1 MLDITFDV
9 LGEPKSQ
16 PRPKAMRR
24 GNFIHVY
31 TPATAKA
38 WKGLV
43 ASAAKP
49 FLSPVPI
56 EGPLSLSL
64 DFRFVRPKS
73 HFTSK
78 GALTKGARIA
88 HTTKPDADNLAK
100 AVMDALTDAGLW
112 KDDTQIVRLFVTKT
126 YAETEGVSV
135 RIAQFFP

>member
-24 GNFIHVY
+24 GSFVHIY

-49 FLSPVPI
+49 FLSPVPL
-56 EGPLSLSL
+56 EGPLTLSL
-64 DFRFVRPKS
+64 DFRFIRPKS
-73 HFTSK
+73 HFTTT
-78 GALTKGARIA
+78 GALTKSARRA

-112 KDDTQIVRLFVTKT
+112 KDDDQIVSLSVTKT
-126 YAETEGVSV
+126 YAETQGVTV
-135 RIAQFFP
+135 RLAQFFP

>member
-1 MLDITFDV
+1 MSPISFVV

-24 GNFIHVY
+24 GNFVHIY

-38 WKGLV
+38 WKGAV
-43 ASAAKP
+43 ASAAAP

-64 DFRFVRPKS
+64 DFRFARPKS
-73 HFTSK
+73 HYTSK
-78 GALTKGARIA
+78 GALTKGARLQ

-112 KDDTQIVRLFVTKT
+112 KDDTQIVQLSVTKS
-126 YAETEGVSV
+126 YADDQGVTV
-135 RIAQFFP
+135 RLAEAA

>member
-1 MLDITFDV
+1 MLPITFAV
-9 LGEPKSQ
+9 SGEPKSQ

-24 GNFIHVY
+24 GSFVHIY
-31 TPATAKA
+31 TPATAKV

-78 GALTKGARIA
+78 GALSKSARLA

-112 KDDTQIVRLFVTKT
+112 KDDTQVVQLNVTKSYADTDGVTVRLADAT
-126 YAETEGVSV
+126 
-135 RIAQFFP
+135 